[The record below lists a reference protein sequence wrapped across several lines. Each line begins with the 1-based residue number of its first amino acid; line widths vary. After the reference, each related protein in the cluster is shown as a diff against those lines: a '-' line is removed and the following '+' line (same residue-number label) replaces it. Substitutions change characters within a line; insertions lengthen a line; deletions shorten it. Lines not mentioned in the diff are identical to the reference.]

1 MSEYRLRDTGE
12 ILSEGRIRKMYPN
25 TSFPKIWNS
34 DIFNFLRIDP
44 ILKITKPEPS
54 SKYKVIVRDGTVQDE
69 NGNWVEN
76 YIEKNM
82 FDDYTDIETGQV
94 ITREEQELNYQ
105 NKLDSEKAREIRAK
119 RDKLLEETDWIV
131 VKAKETSTNISS
143 SWKTY
148 RQALRDITDHA
159 NFPYL
164 NDSDFPT
171 KPQ

>member
-1 MSEYRLRDTGE
+1 MKIIIHNQTKKVFYLLEDDHPIQITQHGSFIGSDKVFDIKSDTHSVIENVEKPLLWVGSGKLKYTNSGWE
-12 ILSEGRIRKMYPN
+12 LSDQ
-25 TSFPKIWNS
+25 S
-34 DIFNFLRIDP
+34 D
-44 ILKITKPEPS
+44 T
-54 SKYKVIVRDGTVQDE
+54 
-69 NGNWVEN
+69 
-76 YIEKNM
+76 
-82 FDDYTDIETGQV
+82 ET
-94 ITREEQELNYQ
+94 QEL
-105 NKLDSEKAREIRAK
+105 LDSEKAREIRAK